1 MPYQSLGRP
10 MDSPDFGSQP
20 DPQLQTQQQTQARPL
35 CSIMKLKNKLL
46 LLNYNNNNNWN
57 NNNGNNCNGN
67 ESMERKV
74 HYVIRRAQFIAFNGK
89 KVGREALPIN
99 SSPRV

>member
-1 MPYQSLGRP
+1 MLMPKTCPTNPWPVQWIVLTLAHS
-10 MDSPDFGSQP
+10 
-20 DPQLQTQQQTQARPL
+20 QTQLQTQARPL

-46 LLNYNNNNNWN
+46 LLDYTNNNNR
-57 NNNGNNCNGN
+57 NNCNGS

-89 KVGREALPIN
+89 R
-99 SSPRV
+99 